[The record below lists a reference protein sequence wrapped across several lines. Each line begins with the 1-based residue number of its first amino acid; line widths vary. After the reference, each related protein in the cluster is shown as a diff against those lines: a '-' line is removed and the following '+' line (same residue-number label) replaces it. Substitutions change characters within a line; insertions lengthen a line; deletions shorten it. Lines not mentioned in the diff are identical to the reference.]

1 MAMLKKIL
9 APTDFSEL
17 SAEGVRYACHL
28 AKDVGAQVIV
38 LNVVILD
45 ESNVVGK
52 GEIEAH
58 EKRLN
63 KFASEIVGRRA
74 ADLKIREIVV
84 TGQAYAAIVDCAE
97 KERADL
103 IVMSTHGRSGLSRM
117 LIGSVTDKLLRGA
130 TCPVLVV
137 PAGGKR

>member
-1 MAMLKKIL
+1 MATLKKLL

-17 SAEGVRYACHL
+17 SAEGVRYACKL

-52 GEIEAH
+52 GEIKAH
-58 EKRLN
+58 EKRLCEFTS
-63 KFASEIVGRRA
+63 KLVGRRA
-74 ADLKIREIVV
+74 DDLKIREIVV

-103 IVMSTHGRSGLSRM
+103 IVMSSHGRSGLSRM

-130 TCPVLVV
+130 SCPVLVV
-137 PAGGKR
+137 PAGGIR

>member
-17 SAEGVRYACHL
+17 SAEGVRYACKL
-28 AKDVGAQVIV
+28 AKDIGAQVTV
-38 LNVVILD
+38 FNVVILD

-52 GEIEAH
+52 GEMEAH
-58 EKRLN
+58 EKRLSEFTN
-63 KFASEIVGRRA
+63 KIAGRRT
-74 ADLKIREIVV
+74 DDFKIREIVV
-84 TGQAYAAIVDCAE
+84 TGQAYAAIVDYAE

-103 IVMSTHGRSGLSRM
+103 IVISSHGRSGLSRM

-130 TCPVLVV
+130 TCPILVV

>member
-38 LNVVILD
+38 LNVIVLD
-45 ESNVVGK
+45 ESNATSKREMEQHKQRLEEFVAKTV
-52 GEIEAH
+52 AH
-58 EKRLN
+58 H
-63 KFASEIVGRRA
+63 S
-74 ADLKIREIVV
+74 ADLKIREVV
-84 TGQAYAAIVDCAE
+84 VAGQPYGAIVDCAE
-97 KERADL
+97 NEKVDL
-103 IVMSTHGRSGLSRM
+103 IVISSHGRGGLSRM

-137 PAGGKR
+137 PAGGKS